1 MTAVL
6 KNVYIDKLVDIV
18 YEYKN
23 TYHRTIEIK
32 PVNVNR
38 NRYREFSE
46 EEKNKKESIHEISTR
61 VCLMMIDKN

>member
-32 PVNVNR
+32 PVKPGSIQR
-38 NRYREFSE
+38 IFWRG
-46 EEKNKKESIHEISTR
+46 KK
-61 VCLMMIDKN
+61 